1 MSRLC
6 QPGESEGGPPGCAHP
21 RQSRSACSLDGRRK
35 QTAVLRQ
42 PRKAGAHT
50 PFPQRLAV
58 PGLRGPAR
66 WAKRI
71 YKGTTTLD
79 RPPPSGQDTSPR
91 AGREPPEGGQEGAQ
105 GKIFKGKA
113 ASNPNMC

>member
-1 MSRLC
+1 MHT
-6 QPGESEGGPPGCAHP
+6 PGKADPRAAWAAGGN
-21 RQSRSACSLDGRRK
+21 
-35 QTAVLRQ
+35 RQ
-42 PRKAGAHT
+42 PSRVSPERQGHT

-58 PGLRGPAR
+58 PSLRGPAR

-79 RPPPSGQDTSPR
+79 RPPPSGQHASPR
-91 AGREPPEGGQEGAQ
+91 AGRGPPEGGQEGAK